1 MKIVKLDDELY
12 QYIASQTTAIGE
24 ETPSDIL
31 RRLLN
36 FPQCMQENT
45 VKPVGENISIFDKI
59 DEDFQPLPAFTPS
72 SSSKIKRKKMP
83 LKSLQLI
90 SQKVEL
96 LLKSEAFLQETK
108 GVNRFLH
115 LLSVLYRTHPE
126 RFAVAVEPLQGH
138 TRIYFARDEG
148 ILLNTGT
155 HTKPKQIPDCPFWVI
170 TNTNTQRKMLILQKI
185 MQEMGLSEDLIE
197 RVRQFFPNVQ

>member
-36 FPQCMQENT
+36 FPQCTMENT
-45 VKPVGENISIFDKI
+45 SIPVGENLSIFDKL
-59 DEDFQPLPAFTPS
+59 DEVTSTSQPLTSLQKTKA
-72 SSSKIKRKKMP
+72 KKLP
-83 LKSLQLI
+83 KKSLQLFT
-90 SQKVEL
+90 QKIEL
-96 LLKSEAFLQETK
+96 LLKSENFQQETK

-115 LLSVLYRTHPE
+115 ILSVLYRTNPE
-126 RFAVAVEPLQGH
+126 NFATAVEPLQGH

-148 ILLNTGT
+148 VLLNAGT
-155 HTKPKQIPDCPFWVI
+155 HTKPKQIPESPFWVI
-170 TNTNTQRKMLILQKI
+170 TNTNSQRKMLILEKT
-185 MQEMGLSEDLIE
+185 MQEMHLPKSLIE
-197 RVRQFFPNVQ
+197 KVRQFFQ